1 MSKEFRDFKKLLNNN
16 GYKCDRIKGSHYIF
30 ENEQGN
36 TISVPKDLNRMIKFR
51 LIKENNLNERL

>member
-1 MSKEFRDFKKLLNNN
+1 MSKEFRDFTKLLNNN

-30 ENEQGN
+30 ENEKGN